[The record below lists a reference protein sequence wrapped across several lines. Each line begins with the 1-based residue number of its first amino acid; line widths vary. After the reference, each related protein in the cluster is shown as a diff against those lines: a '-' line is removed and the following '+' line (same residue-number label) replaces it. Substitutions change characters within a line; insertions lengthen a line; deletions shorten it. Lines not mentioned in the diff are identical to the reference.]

1 MRSRILDW
9 LQALWPRAGVG
20 LIIYAILRLVEK
32 VFEDRL
38 LGWINRL
45 LDPYGGRALSL
56 VREILLWSTHSPV
69 GITGVVFA
77 AVILALLIHAY
88 FETRPTV
95 PGPPSVAPSEGAP
108 KGFLDFQVD
117 AERIGTELGR
127 AMRQFLRPSA
137 KFRARLNVYTRQIH
151 RLRGNPKGLH
161 KLAGR
166 ASSVMDTYSTFL
178 ETMIPRVEAT
188 GKEFIDTSTSYS
200 EWIRP
205 SSDGEKRNLDEYR
218 NAVGSLLSSI
228 KDLRKVI
235 RSTVTSVAAM
245 RQANI
250 SQSLNRAGNR
260 MLVNYQ
266 RLEDFYES
274 FEKGLTKLLSI
285 LKRKLKEDKTRN

>member
-1 MRSRILDW
+1 
-9 LQALWPRAGVG
+9 
-20 LIIYAILRLVEK
+20 
-32 VFEDRL
+32 
-38 LGWINRL
+38 
-45 LDPYGGRALSL
+45 
-56 VREILLWSTHSPV
+56 
-69 GITGVVFA
+69 
-77 AVILALLIHAY
+77 
-88 FETRPTV
+88 
-95 PGPPSVAPSEGAP
+95 
-108 KGFLDFQVD
+108 
-117 AERIGTELGR
+117 
-127 AMRQFLRPSA
+127 
-137 KFRARLNVYTRQIH
+137 
-151 RLRGNPKGLH
+151 
-161 KLAGR
+161 
-166 ASSVMDTYSTFL
+166 
-178 ETMIPRVEAT
+178 MIPRVEAT